1 MKDLA
6 QAADKPM
13 VDTRSREDRIREVAY
28 RRYLARGESEGDE
41 SIDWLAAE
49 AEIDAEDA
57 GRQLATRQ
65 PKPPRHGSHK
75 EPRGSNPWLKKNPFM
90 SMWLSGRTRWQTRSD
105 SRPRRGESV
114 R

>member
-41 SIDWLAAE
+41 SIDWLKAE
-49 AEIDAEDA
+49 AEIDAQDA
-57 GRQLATRQ
+57 GW
-65 PKPPRHGSHK
+65 GS
-75 EPRGSNPWLKKNPFM
+75 
-90 SMWLSGRTRWQTRSD
+90 SGDNSP
-105 SRPRRGESV
+105 SRA
-114 R
+114 